1 MIKPLNTR
9 PVLNAFGDGLH
20 LVVMAGLTLASAAV
34 LAIPH
39 GPRAVEAEPIVL
51 PTVVVTAKPSAATS
65 VPRLPT
71 VVVTAKRSAS

>member
-1 MIKPLNTR
+1 MIMPLTTR
-9 PVLNAFGDGLH
+9 PVLNAIGEGLH

-34 LAIPH
+34 LALPP

-51 PTVVVTAKPSAATS
+51 PTVVVTATPTQAAS

-71 VVVTAKRSAS
+71 VVVTAKRRLG